1 MQAKVLFLQMKNYI
15 CLQIGFNRMNKIYK
29 FFAVFLLFLL
39 GSCIPTKNLQYL
51 QSKNKNTQETAV
63 TPVVLK
69 PYRVQINDVLSV
81 RIKALDQKLVEI
93 FNPTVNAGD
102 AKSNTADALYFDG
115 FTVNDH
121 GEIRVPILGEIP
133 VIGLTLDE
141 VRLKIE
147 KQLLS
152 EYFNKAADIFVTV
165 KLAGMRYTISGEVA
179 NPGTKVLFQDKVTIL
194 EAIAN
199 CGDITITGN
208 RKEVVVVRQYPHGTE
223 MHTIN
228 LLDYDA
234 LKSAYFY
241 IQPNDF
247 IYVKPLIQKSWG
259 TGTNGL
265 QSFTT
270 ILAAVSLLL
279 TTFLLIKK

>member
-1 MQAKVLFLQMKNYI
+1 
-15 CLQIGFNRMNKIYK
+15 MNKIHI
-29 FFAVFLLFLL
+29 FFAVTLLFLL
-39 GSCIPTKNLQYL
+39 DSCIPTKDLQYL
-51 QSKNKNTQETAV
+51 QSKKNKSQENIV
-63 TPVVLK
+63 SQVVLK
-69 PYRVQINDVLSV
+69 PYRLQINDVLSV

-93 FNPTVNAGD
+93 FNPS
-102 AKSNTADALYFDG
+102 SNTANTGFVSADGLYFDG

-141 VRLKIE
+141 VRIKIE
-147 KQLLS
+147 KQLLK
-152 EYFNKAADIFVTV
+152 EYFNKEADIFVTV
-165 KLAGMRYTISGEVA
+165 KLAGMRYTVNGEV
-179 NPGTKVLFQDKVTIL
+179 NSPGTKVLFQDKVTIL

-199 CGDITITGN
+199 SGDITITGN

-228 LLDYDA
+228 LLEYEA
-234 LKSAYFY
+234 LNSPYFY
-241 IQPNDF
+241 VQPNDF
-247 IYVKPLIQKSWG
+247 IYVKPLAQKSWG

-270 ILAAVSLLL
+270 ILAAISLVL